1 MKASLINCGFV
12 FQMVGGQNQPL
23 RVRGGPVFL
32 GKTVGSNYLQ
42 GGIPV
47 AKGLKR

>member
-1 MKASLINCGFV
+1 MKACLINCGFV
-12 FQMVGGQNQPL
+12 FQMVGGQNQPW
-23 RVRGGPVFL
+23 RVGVAGFL
-32 GKTVGSNYLQ
+32 GKTKGSNYVY